1 MDASHGALTH
11 RGDGWEPAQ
20 AGMQGTLPVPADCP
34 RGPRLGAGA
43 DLPSHPDLCPSEAL
57 GPRTCQMGDVP
68 TILAAPPPQDGEW
81 TLVISD
87 GGHTVFRLVSPRLGR
102 ELATHVLGETICT
115 YAEHK
120 HMLMTGNYTPY
131 L

>member
-1 MDASHGALTH
+1 MDASCGALTH
-11 RGDGWEPAQ
+11 CGAWWEPAQ
-20 AGMQGTLPVPADCP
+20 AGMQGTLPVPADRP

-87 GGHTVFRLVSPRLGR
+87 GGTQSSGWCHHVSVVSWQLMFLGKQYA
-102 ELATHVLGETICT
+102 LMQNISIC
-115 YAEHK
+115 
-120 HMLMTGNYTPY
+120 
-131 L
+131 